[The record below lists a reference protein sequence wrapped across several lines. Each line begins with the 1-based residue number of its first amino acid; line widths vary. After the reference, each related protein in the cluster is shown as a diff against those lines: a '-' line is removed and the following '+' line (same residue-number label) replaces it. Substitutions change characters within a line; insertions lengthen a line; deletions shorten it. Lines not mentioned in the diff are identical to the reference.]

1 MSSDTMYFNRSRML
15 PAHNKNKSH
24 LPQPSPL
31 SMKRYKSNRKS
42 LEMMGR
48 RSERESRSS
57 TPTPM
62 DLNLPEIPKLQVLPN
77 GQKPNFGN
85 SSNNNYHHH
94 HNNNN
99 NSSSS
104 NNNNSNNNNHHHHGN
119 NSHSHGHSHNH
130 NQINKNND
138 LATTQNKSHSRK
150 RSSSGGKSFKKDK
163 ETDVDKR
170 NRNTKRDS
178 HKKADK
184 TNIESA
190 EDVTNQL
197 KNLLINNNNNNNN
210 NSKKKSGDNLKNNV
224 TDLKNMSRVQN
235 NPSPLTT
242 FLTSPIITPETIPPQ
257 LKIENNSILGKTP
270 LLVSIQQTTQTNN
283 TNTQQQQQSNHK
295 ILNNSKVVNHA
306 SNNIAPLPLQSLP
319 APVPTPTSNP
329 TTSTMNAN
337 GNPPL
342 PILNG
347 IVHSPIM
354 QPLTSFQVPNN
365 VPPLPFGNNNMNYS
379 ITNVPLPIPP
389 FMAPPP
395 SVSHQ
400 NPLNSPNLLNARDSN
415 TNVKNV
421 LISPELILNEDV
433 KKTSKKSYNTRTNT
447 ITNNILNKHSKCTAK
462 KTSHTFAGASFATDI
477 PQECNLPKPSFL

>member
-99 NSSSS
+99 NNSSS
-104 NNNNSNNNNHHHHGN
+104 NNNNSNNNNRHHHGN

-197 KNLLINNNNNNNN
+197 KNLLINNNN